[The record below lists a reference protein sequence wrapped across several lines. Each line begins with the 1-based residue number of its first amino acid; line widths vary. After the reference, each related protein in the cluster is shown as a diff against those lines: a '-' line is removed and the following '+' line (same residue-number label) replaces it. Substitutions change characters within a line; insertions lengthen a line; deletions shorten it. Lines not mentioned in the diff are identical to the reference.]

1 MSRKKSSSL
10 LQSIKERETQGE
22 LAGRQLAIEK
32 HTTIDFVNRLGLYM
46 ELQGHEGCVNCLD
59 WNTPGS
65 ILASGSDD
73 QTVILWSGST
83 GSKLTQLSTDH
94 EGNIFSVKFLPDTG
108 DRQLVTGAQDSR
120 VCLLD
125 VEKKTAI
132 QSASIHIGR
141 VKRLAVAPD
150 TSGVFWSAAEDGT
163 VMQWDTREKWEPGD
177 TNVLINLVKHVGKAE
192 VKCIAV
198 NPTQPELIAIGAND
212 PYVRIYDRRK
222 LTLQKLTEDSE
233 SISNWERRT
242 RVAACGGV
250 GDDTPLGAVSYF
262 VPGHLPILE
271 NKYKTNLRPLVC
283 TYLAFSERG
292 NDMVTHLG
300 GEHVYYYDKFRLHE
314 SEPQPSVMQTL
325 AVIKGCDINP
335 PMPSADGHQPKG
347 VKSSA
352 SLPVDIEKIKAAAN
366 AEFEQEDYTAAICL
380 YNVALCRCQHAVLYG
395 NRAAAFIKRDY
406 CGDMYSALRDCVS
419 ALRLQPAHV
428 KALLRLVKCL
438 HELDW
443 VEESSFCLDIFRTK
457 HPDHVKSQA
466 YRQLEREVSKAL
478 DEKMKQ
484 EEEGTSAKKRKEN
497 TSEQSGPHA
506 REDFLMDPTEG
517 EGAQDE
523 REGSSE
529 AGRGEVEGILH
540 GGGEDAAGDIRTG
553 KRRISKQ
560 EVLWRRKAVD
570 YTSRFIGACNT
581 TTDIKEANFFGSN
594 CQFIVAGS
602 DDGRILI
609 WDKQT
614 TNLVKVLDG
623 DSSTV
628 NCVQGHPTAPVLA
641 SSGIDAVVRLWNPR
655 PVDGT
660 ENVRDVKD
668 LDKVIKQNQKRM
680 TQDPFEYF
688 MSTAPLRDEDIQCRP
703 S

>member
-1 MSRKKSSSL
+1 MFYKKSCSL
-10 LQSIKERETQGE
+10 LQGLQERETLGE
-22 LAGRQLAIEK
+22 LAGRKLAIEK
-32 HTTIDFVNRLGLYM
+32 HTTIDFINRLGLYK

-73 QTVILWSGST
+73 QTVILWCGST
-83 GSKLTQLSTDH
+83 GSKLTQLSTEH
-94 EGNIFSVKFLPDTG
+94 EGNIFSVKFLPDSA

-120 VCLLD
+120 VCLVD
-125 VEKKTAI
+125 VEKKMAI
-132 QSASIHIGR
+132 QSGSLHIGR
-141 VKRLAVAPD
+141 VKRLAVSPD

-177 TNVLINLVKHVGKAE
+177 TNVLINLVKHVGKSE

-250 GDDTPLGAVSYF
+250 GDDTPLDAVTYF
-262 VPGHLPILE
+262 VPGHLPSLE
-271 NKYKTNLRPLVC
+271 TKYNTNLRPLVC

-314 SEPQPSVMQTL
+314 TEPQPSMMQTL
-325 AVIKGCDINP
+325 SVIKSCDINP
-335 PMPSADGHQPKG
+335 PMPTATAECNPPQGPKPSAAP
-347 VKSSA
+347 
-352 SLPVDIEKIKAAAN
+352 LPANVEKIKAAAN

-380 YNVALCRCQHAVLYG
+380 YNVALCRCEHAVLYG
-395 NRAAAFIKRDY
+395 NRAAAFIKRNY
-406 CGDMYSALRDCVS
+406 CGDMYAALRDCVT
-419 ALRLQPAHV
+419 ALRLQPGHV

-443 VEESSFCLDIFRTK
+443 IDEASVCLDVFRTK

-466 YRQLEREVSKAL
+466 YRQLERDVSKAM
-478 DEKMKQ
+478 DEKRKQ
-484 EEEGTSAKKRKEN
+484 EEEEGTSAKKRKED
-497 TSEQSGPHA
+497 TSEQSGG
-506 REDFLMDPTEG
+506 R
-517 EGAQDE
+517 
-523 REGSSE
+523 RSE
-529 AGRGEVEGILH
+529 AGRGEEEGRIYNA
-540 GGGEDAAGDIRTG
+540 GEDTPYSIRSD

-560 EVLWRRKAVD
+560 EVIWRRKAVD
-570 YTSRFIGACNT
+570 YTSRYIGACNT
-581 TTDIKEANFFGSN
+581 TTDIKEASFFGAD
-594 CQFIVAGS
+594 CQFIAAGS

-609 WDKQT
+609 WDKET

-628 NCVQGHPTAPVLA
+628 NCVQGHPTAPLLA

-655 PVDGT
+655 PEDGT
-660 ENVRDVKD
+660 EEPRDVKD
-668 LDKVIKQNQKRM
+668 LDKVITQNQIRM